1 MDGQK
6 FIDTSPTPHYIPTIN
21 AATSNEAKAIEFQS
35 EFFPPPPP
43 ADVSDILPTN
53 MYPPPVPCESNITML
68 QLERAINKLSPDK
81 APGPDEITNRVLK
94 RVLPTIRNH
103 LLTLIQ
109 ASIKLG
115 YFPFAF
121 KTTTTVVLRKLAK
134 PDYTKPNA
142 YRPIAL
148 ENTLGKIIESIMTEI
163 LSYVVEE
170 YQLLPSE
177 HF

>member
-1 MDGQK
+1 MRWREFLEEADERTIWMVKK

-43 ADVSDILPTN
+43 ADVCDILPTN
-53 MYPPPVPCESNITML
+53 IYPPPVSCESNITML

-115 YFPFAF
+115 YFPSAF
-121 KTTTTVVLRKLAK
+121 KTTMTVVLRKEK
-134 PDYTKPNA
+134 PC
-142 YRPIAL
+142 
-148 ENTLGKIIESIMTEI
+148 
-163 LSYVVEE
+163 
-170 YQLLPSE
+170 
-177 HF
+177 